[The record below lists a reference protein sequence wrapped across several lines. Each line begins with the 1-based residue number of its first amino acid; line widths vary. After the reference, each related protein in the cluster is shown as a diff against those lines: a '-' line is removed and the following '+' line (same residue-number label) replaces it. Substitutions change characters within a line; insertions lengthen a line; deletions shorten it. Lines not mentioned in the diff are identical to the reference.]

1 MRLSLAATALLLWI
15 TALASVSALPDGFE
29 DKAVILEGRGLL
41 VPTDF
46 TFTPGGQMLVTNKG
60 GEVFVFDDP
69 DGDNSY
75 SVQTQALDLSPR
87 MCINGERGVAG
98 IEVHPDF
105 ENNRFVYIY
114 YNINKNGN
122 CDEDPVNG
130 PVNRLSRFK
139 LSTSNIVDIDSETI
153 FFETPSLAY
162 DHHNSGN
169 IAFGNDGHLY
179 VSIGDG
185 GATWSA
191 VSADPGNI
199 LGSILRLTEGGGIPE
214 DNPYTP
220 QSGEAN
226 SVRCNVNGVPPLGSS
241 QGAKCQE
248 IFHLGLR
255 NAFRFAMDPNVLDK
269 VRFYINEVGQGLWE
283 EISEGCVSSHGFF
296 SLPSCPSLS
305 LDMLSNLL
313 SSLTGEPILK
323 VQTTAGRHVKGPVP
337 TTGKLAVRMFIPT
350 PTQFITM
357 STLTT
362 EVL

>member
-1 MRLSLAATALLLWI
+1 MILSPTTTALLWWI
-15 TALASVSALPDGFE
+15 TALALVSALPDGFE
-29 DKAVILEGRGLL
+29 DRAVILEGRGLL

-46 TFTPGGQMLVTNKG
+46 KFTPGGQMLVTNQG
-60 GEVFVFDDP
+60 GQVLVFDDP

-87 MCINGERGVAG
+87 MCINGERGLSG

-105 ENNRFVYIY
+105 ENTRFIY
-114 YNINKNGN
+114 VFYNINKNGN

-130 PVNRLSRFK
+130 PINRLSRFV
-139 LSTSNIVDIDSETI
+139 LSTMNIVDIDSETI

-162 DHHNSGN
+162 DHHNAGN
-169 IAFGNDGHLY
+169 IAFGNDGNLW

-191 VSADPGNI
+191 VSADPSNL
-199 LGSILRLTEGGGIPE
+199 LGSIVRLTEEGGIPE

-226 SVRCNVNGVPPLGSS
+226 SVRCNVNGVPPSGSPK
-241 QGAKCQE
+241 GAKCQE
-248 IFHLGLR
+248 IFHLGVR
-255 NAFRFAMDPNVLDK
+255 NPFRFAMDPNVVDK
-269 VRFYINEVGQGLWE
+269 VRFYINDVGQGLWE
-283 EISEGCVSSHGFF
+283 EINEGCVSNLGF
-296 SLPSCPSLS
+296 LCCQRPSLNIE
-305 LDMLSNLL
+305 MISNKLL
-313 SSLTGEPILK
+313 SLEGELILK
-323 VQTTAGRHVKGPVP
+323 AQTMAGRHVKGHVP
-337 TTGKLAVRMFIPT
+337 TTGKLAVQMLIPT